1 MPTKAKIILEP
12 SPTKNARIGQDIEER
27 LPLRWYREG
36 LGGLQVLVILVR
48 RVEELCVGLPHAL
61 VGVAADDPSTAAEI
75 EARCPI
81 AQSQQGRR
89 GLGISGLHQNAP
101 HGSFG
106 GWRRNADLCSPGGE
120 SLVSQGRVHF
130 AATTI
135 SSTLS
140 GCRGTAEELSKQV
153 THLLVRSLVREAAC
167 PHPILLFGIR
177 HGNIFL
183 SGVDTIAQCHVTRTA
198 TPEPARSR
206 ARRY

>member
-61 VGVAADDPSTAAEI
+61 GGVAADDPSTAAEI

-106 GWRRNADLCSPGGE
+106 GGAGMPTSVLRVERAWCRRAEYTSAL
-120 SLVSQGRVHF
+120 L
-130 AATTI
+130 
-135 SSTLS
+135 LS
-140 GCRGTAEELSKQV
+140 VA
-153 THLLVRSLVREAAC
+153 
-167 PHPILLFGIR
+167 P
-177 HGNIFL
+177 
-183 SGVDTIAQCHVTRTA
+183 
-198 TPEPARSR
+198 
-206 ARRY
+206 